1 MGQVTEAVIR
11 DIALAEVQRPEPG
24 AAGGEAEEAGVSHR
38 GAAPGVEVTQLV
50 AVGHQVPETRVR
62 HAVTLGHGEI
72 PGTLGSQSGSLEA
85 VIIPEGGPQLG
96 QLAEA
101 AV

>member
-24 AAGGEAEEAGVSHR
+24 AAGGEAEEAGVSHG

-50 AVGHQVPETRVR
+50 AVRHYVPETRIR
-62 HAVTLGHGEI
+62 YAVALGPGET
-72 PGTLGSQSGSLEA
+72 PGAL
-85 VIIPEGGPQLG
+85 
-96 QLAEA
+96 
-101 AV
+101 

>member
-24 AAGGEAEEAGVSHR
+24 AAGGEAEEAGVSDG
-38 GAAPGVEVTQLV
+38 GAAPGVEVAQLV

-72 PGTLGSQSGSLEA
+72 PGTLRSQSGALEA
-85 VIIPEGGPQLG
+85 VIPEGGPQLG